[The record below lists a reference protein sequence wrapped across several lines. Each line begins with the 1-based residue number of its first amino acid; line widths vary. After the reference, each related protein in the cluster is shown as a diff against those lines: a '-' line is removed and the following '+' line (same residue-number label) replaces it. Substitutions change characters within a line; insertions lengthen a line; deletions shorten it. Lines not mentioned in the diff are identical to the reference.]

1 MRLPNGTT
9 HMLAL
14 FGEDLRLSPSPAT
27 HTSWAEQAGLNWVYL
42 PLPCQNETAFMSLC
56 SALMECSSFQGGNI
70 TNPFKRSALNLPG
83 VKLDRSAELCGA
95 ANTLYRVSESD
106 QSVWRLANTD
116 LAGCSETISR
126 ILSSVNDQVGLNAT
140 LQFVILGTGAMAET
154 CAQAIATVCGH
165 QHNSSTTLLSRTQLE
180 RGETL
185 KHVAQSRKSHFVVIN
200 TLPSGTRPEADHLAS
215 TALEEL
221 DRLPA
226 LSKHLFEISYLETQV
241 SRHASSL
248 GWGVTRGEI
257 LFEEQARA
265 SFKLW
270 ARCSAPNS
278 TTALRLS
285 RE

>member
-1 MRLPNGTT
+1 MLHPNGTT
-9 HMLAL
+9 QMLAL

-27 HTSWAEQAGLNWVYL
+27 HTAWAEQAGLNWVYL
-42 PLPCQNETAFMSLC
+42 PMPCQNETAFMSLC
-56 SALMECSSFQGGNI
+56 SALMECSGFQGGNI

-83 VKLDRSAELCGA
+83 VKLDGSAELCRA
-95 ANTLYRVSESD
+95 ANTLYRVSENN

-116 LAGCSETISR
+116 LAGCSETLSR
-126 ILSSVNDQVGLNAT
+126 ILRSVNEQGDLNAA
-140 LQFVILGTGAMAET
+140 LQFVILGTGAMADT
-154 CAQAIATVCGH
+154 CAQAISIACGH

-180 RGETL
+180 RGEIL
-185 KHVAQSRKSHFVVIN
+185 KHVPQNRKSHIVVIN
-200 TLPSGTRPEADHLAS
+200 ALPSGTRPEADRLAS

-221 DRLPA
+221 DQLPVY
-226 LSKHLFEISYLETQV
+226 SKHLFEISYLETPA
-241 SRHASSL
+241 SKHASSS

-270 ARCSAPNS
+270 ARCSASNS
-278 TTALRLS
+278 TTALQPS